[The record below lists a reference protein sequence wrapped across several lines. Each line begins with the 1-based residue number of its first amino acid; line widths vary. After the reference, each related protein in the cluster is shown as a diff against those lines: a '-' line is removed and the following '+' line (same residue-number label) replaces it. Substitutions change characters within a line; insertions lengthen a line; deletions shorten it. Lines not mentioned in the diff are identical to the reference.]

1 MQNPCSNIYDERIRM
16 KQQKDKAVMKNQKI
30 WLITGVSRGLG
41 KALAQAVLDQGDI
54 VIGTTRNGKADLNG
68 DSYNLKLFELELTD
82 PAQIKQTV
90 EAAYQLHGRLDVVVN
105 NAGYGL
111 LGALEEASDA
121 EVKHVFDVNFFGV
134 VHLIQAVL
142 PYLRQQRSGHLVNIS
157 SIAGLAPMAGS
168 SLYAA
173 AKSAVEGVSQALAQ
187 EVEPLGI
194 KVTLVEPGAF
204 RTDFLSDHS
213 IVNSQTRIADYQPT
227 SGKAVQYLADI
238 AGKQLGNPDLGAQ
251 AIIKAIAAENP
262 PLHLVLGSDALQR
275 TRANIQSLT
284 TTLNAWEEVSKSTD
298 FRDISNFMKG
308 SGG

>member
-1 MQNPCSNIYDERIRM
+1 MTNN
-16 KQQKDKAVMKNQKI
+16 KKI

-41 KALAQAVLDQGDI
+41 KALAQAVLDRGDI
-54 VIGTTRNGKADLNG
+54 VIGTTRNGKADLSG
-68 DSYNLKLFELELTD
+68 DADSLHLLKLELTD
-82 PAQIKQTV
+82 PVQIKQTIEV
-90 EAAYQLHGRLDVVVN
+90 AYQLHGRLNVVVN

-111 LGALEEASDA
+111 LGALEEASDQDIQR
-121 EVKHVFDVNFFGV
+121 VFDVNFFGV
-134 VHLIQAVL
+134 VHLIRAIL
-142 PYLRQQRSGHLVNIS
+142 PYFRQQQSGHLVNIS

-213 IVNSQTRIADYQPT
+213 IVNSQIKIADYQLT
-227 SGKAVQYLADI
+227 SGKMVQHLADI

-251 AIIKAIAAENP
+251 AIIQAVEAKEP
-262 PLHLVLGSDALQR
+262 PLHLVLGSDALKR
-275 TRANIQSLT
+275 TRAKLEAMTKNV
-284 TTLNAWEEVSKSTD
+284 NAWEVVSKSTD
-298 FRDISNFMKG
+298 FPDQVTT
-308 SGG
+308 